1 MQWEKFN
8 SSSIGLTIA
17 EPAEP
22 APGLKSSSLFIGFV
36 IIQPVFTEG
45 LC

>member
-8 SSSIGLTIA
+8 NGSMGLTIA
-17 EPAEP
+17 EPEEHV
-22 APGLKSSSLFIGFV
+22 PGLKARSLFIGFV